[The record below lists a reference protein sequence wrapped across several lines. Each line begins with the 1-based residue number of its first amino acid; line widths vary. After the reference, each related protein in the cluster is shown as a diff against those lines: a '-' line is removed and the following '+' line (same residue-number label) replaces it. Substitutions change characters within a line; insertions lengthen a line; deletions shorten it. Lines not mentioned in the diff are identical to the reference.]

1 MVRAKKPPPVGYRVK
16 AILDF
21 CKDTGNQSDFRP
33 VLLSIDKITVS
44 NMRQKLLSALVSFE
58 NSSCDGT
65 GLWSTQLIAL
75 DDTLCLMKDIR
86 PPSQD
91 PKENYR

>member
-1 MVRAKKPPPVGYRVK
+1 
-16 AILDF
+16 
-21 CKDTGNQSDFRP
+21 
-33 VLLSIDKITVS
+33 
-44 NMRQKLLSALVSFE
+44 MRQKLLSALVSFE

-75 DDTLCLMKDIR
+75 DDTLCLMKDIQS
-86 PPSQD
+86 PSQD